1 MKIKA
6 KVKREQDVPSE
17 KVILKFPLERC
28 CIYENNKLI

>member
-17 KVILKFPLERC
+17 KVILKFPSEHC
-28 CIYENNKLI
+28 CIHENNKLI